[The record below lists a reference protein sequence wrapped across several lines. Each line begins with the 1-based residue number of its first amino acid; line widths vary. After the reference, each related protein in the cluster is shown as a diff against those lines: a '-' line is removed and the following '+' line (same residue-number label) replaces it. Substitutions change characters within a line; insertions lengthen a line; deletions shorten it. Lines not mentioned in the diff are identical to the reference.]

1 MKMLVL
7 SKIREPKN
15 NVEKQIDEIQLAIVD
30 EIEKAIKAMDF
41 DIGYSKYILKNLASD
56 LQRDARL

>member
-30 EIEKAIKAMDF
+30 EIERAIKAMDL
-41 DIGYSKYILKNLASD
+41 DVGYSKYILKNLASD
-56 LQRDARL
+56 LKSDARL

>member
-30 EIEKAIKAMDF
+30 EIERAIKAMDL
-41 DIGYSKYILKNLASD
+41 DVGYSKYILKNLASD